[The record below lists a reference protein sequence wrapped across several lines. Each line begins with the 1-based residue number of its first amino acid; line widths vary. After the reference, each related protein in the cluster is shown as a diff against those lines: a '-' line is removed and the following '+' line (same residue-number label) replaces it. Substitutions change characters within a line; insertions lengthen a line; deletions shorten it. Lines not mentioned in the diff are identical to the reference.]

1 MTNSLEIIAWY
12 LFIMLVMLVYAAWRE
27 PDAPLLPA
35 LLICMVWPIS
45 MPVIVFGLIVSHVGF
60 QFNIV
65 VARNMFGFKFVND
78 SGLVGFSVT
87 MFWMAIQVWKVKK

>member
-1 MTNSLEIIAWY
+1 
-12 LFIMLVMLVYAAWRE
+12 MLVMLVYAAWRE

>member
-65 VARNMFGFKFVND
+65 VARTCLD
-78 SGLVGFSVT
+78 SSLLTIRGSLVFL
-87 MFWMAIQVWKVKK
+87 